1 MGAYG
6 SSRWGSVRTRHTV
19 DESLSLPLA
28 YFKGIDFTQRRVW
41 RAETSW
47 KSLNRGTIIARA
59 AWKLDTTD
67 QAAPYVELTYLTS
80 GLHVTRVYL
89 QSSPCNYGGV
99 RWWMICP
106 QCARRVTAVHLP
118 PYRGYTR
125 FLCRHCHDLSYT
137 SAQTAHDNDRGSY
150 AGLKMLLDANNRLN
164 AAYDVLMK
172 ARSHSKK
179 AARAWR
185 QIEKLEG
192 IANGAARQA
201 QRDLKTL

>member
-6 SSRWGSVRTRHTV
+6 STRWGSVRTRHTV
-19 DESLSLPLA
+19 DAAFSLTMA
-28 YFKGIDFTQRRVW
+28 YFKGIDFTRPIK
-41 RAETSW
+41 A
-47 KSLNRGTIIARA
+47 RGEIAWHNSRGIESGRA

-67 QAAPYVELTYLTS
+67 QDAPYVELTYIAS
-80 GLHVTRVYL
+80 GLHTTRVYFK
-89 QSSPCNYGGV
+89 SRPCNFGGV
-99 RWWMICP
+99 RWLMCCP

-118 PYRGYTR
+118 PYRGYTL

-150 AGLKMLLDANNRLN
+150 AGIKMLLDANNRMM

-179 AARAWR
+179 AARAR
-185 QIEKLEG
+185 LQIEKYGRLADSAG
-192 IANGAARQA
+192 RVAR
-201 QRDLKTL
+201 RELDTW

>member
-6 SSRWGSVRTRHTV
+6 SSRWGNIRTRHTV

-28 YFKGIDFTQRRVW
+28 YFKGIDFT
-41 RAETSW
+41 AP
-47 KSLNRGTIIARA
+47 G
-59 AWKLDTTD
+59 AWKLTTTWVSRWHGETGRAALKVVIAD
-67 QAAPYVELTYLTS
+67 QEPPYIDITAIIN
-80 GLHVTRVYL
+80 GLHVTRVHL

-150 AGLKMLLDANNRLN
+150 AGIKMLLDASNRLN
-164 AAYDVLMK
+164 AAYGVLMK

-179 AARAWR
+179 AARA
-185 QIEKLEG
+185 
-192 IANGAARQA
+192 ARQA
-201 QRDLKTL
+201 AKYERLATGAVMAAQHDLGML